1 MLQERRST
9 GEVLCRTEAPSV
21 ARLPTGVE
29 EGAGEG
35 ACTAPEEATCT
46 PAAAGAEQDRRPTS
60 DPACREAAAER
71 IIFPTR
77 STEATCVHYF
87 FSLLFTFPGH
97 FLINVVEI
105 TEGKLKQEKI

>member
-1 MLQERRST
+1 LPWRRLLLVLQERRST
-9 GEVLCRTEAPSV
+9 GEVSCQTEAPSV
-21 ARLPTGVE
+21 AWLPTGVE

-77 STEATCVHYF
+77 SAEATCVHH
-87 FSLLFTFPGH
+87 FSLYSSHSIGIF
-97 FLINVVEI
+97 N
-105 TEGKLKQEKI
+105 QRC